1 MQFSLTLASGNFATW
16 QHSAPQFLI
25 TFNFNGDPRRLMY
38 CRSDPPVTRSVMK
51 TTSSFCLLIQA
62 FMNVMI
68 RWWSRLLGFIQCL
81 TFRTAVQDS
90 ENCGCLTWNITLVG
104 SKMHFS
110 VDGPRKKFERAY
122 LGYLSYILEFR
133 REPLPVR
140 NSTRCLHLGTEN

>member
-1 MQFSLTLASGNFATW
+1 MKKHCKFKRCD
-16 QHSAPQFLI
+16 LI
-25 TFNFNGDPRRLMY
+25 SNSNSVQKSPTSKNA
-38 CRSDPPVTRSVMK
+38 RSQTRSVMK